1 MLAAYVGLAK
11 HADLVPSQVKVTA
24 FEELGG
30 EGAGGDGVE
39 LLAFPAGLRFE
50 RLPASAVGDA
60 VALAV
65 ADDPEEL
72 QLPQSSPALKCM
84 SEVRELLLF
93 VCCHGARDARC
104 GSLGPPLAAALLRG
118 VRERGLQEQVRV
130 LKTSHVGGHKHAGN
144 VLVHGA
150 VHPCDG
156 DWFGGLSAPAA
167 GAFLDALLGME
178 VGADGGA
185 EDPVLRRWWRGR
197 LGLSKAEQRALHA
210 AGGAVEAADPRWL
223 SEGEEEEG
231 DEEGEEFEAA
241 VPWGEEGGAAEG
253 ATAAR
258 RGKPG
263 GGRRLPW
270 SPF

>member
-84 SEVRELLLF
+84 SE
-93 VCCHGARDARC
+93 
-104 GSLGPPLAAALLRG
+104 
-118 VRERGLQEQVRV
+118 VRV

-270 SPF
+270 LPF